1 MCPSGQ
7 EFVSKCRSD
16 IHPGKACEVAAR
28 EKVVKYTGAM
38 PEGCT
43 DSDFVPLVYETYGA
57 VNKAGTSWL
66 KSVCNE
72 LSDEPA
78 NVLEHMLNVMSATLQ
93 MGNGQVD
100 VSGMVLH
107 RQGQRAVQESRSE
120 TYQGHVMNL
129 LHQYVCGMIRMNW

>member
-1 MCPSGQ
+1 MLCPSGQ

-28 EKVVKYTGAM
+28 DKVVKYTGAM

-78 NVLEHMLNVMSATLQ
+78 IVLEHMLNVMSATLQ
-93 MGNGQVD
+93 MGNGQID
-100 VSGMVLH
+100 VSGMTLH
-107 RQGQRAVQESRSE
+107 RSSNCAVEQSR
-120 TYQGHVMNL
+120 TALYHNQTMAL
-129 LHQYVCGMIRMNW
+129 LQQYVWGE